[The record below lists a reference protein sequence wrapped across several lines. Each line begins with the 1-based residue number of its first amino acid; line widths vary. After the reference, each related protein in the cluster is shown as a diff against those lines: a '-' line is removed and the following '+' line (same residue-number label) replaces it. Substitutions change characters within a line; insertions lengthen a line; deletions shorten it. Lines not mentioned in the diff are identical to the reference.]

1 MGKIKARKVA
11 TPGTLAPK
19 RGRPL
24 KKKIHKKSQARGK
37 YMERYTVEQLEEAM
51 RLIKSNKMSLRDASK
66 EFDIPMATLSNKM
79 NAKCP
84 NAVGRPTVLRRRR
97 M

>member
-11 TPGTLAPK
+11 TPGTPASK

-51 RLIKSNKMSLRDASK
+51 RLIKSKKMSL
-66 EFDIPMATLSNKM
+66 
-79 NAKCP
+79 
-84 NAVGRPTVLRRRR
+84 
-97 M
+97 

>member
-11 TPGTLAPK
+11 TPGSPGTLAPK

-24 KKKIHKKSQARGK
+24 NQKIHKKSQARGK

-51 RLIKSNKMSLRDASK
+51 RLIKSNKMSHQ
-66 EFDIPMATLSNKM
+66 
-79 NAKCP
+79 
-84 NAVGRPTVLRRRR
+84 
-97 M
+97 